1 MRRKRK
7 HYQHGLQYGKNVRC
21 EDQEILQTLL
31 GKDLKKR
38 KI

>member
-7 HYQHGLQYGKNVRC
+7 HYQHGLQQEKVRC

-31 GKDLKKR
+31 EKGLL
-38 KI
+38 